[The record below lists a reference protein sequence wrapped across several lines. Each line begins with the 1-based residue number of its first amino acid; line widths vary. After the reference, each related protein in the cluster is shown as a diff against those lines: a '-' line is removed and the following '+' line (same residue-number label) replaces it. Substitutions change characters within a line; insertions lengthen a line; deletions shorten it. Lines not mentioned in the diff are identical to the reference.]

1 MRGSLSGVP
10 SDGLS
15 DVPGDG
21 LSDSPHDSP
30 GGRRVDRLRDTA
42 IAWKVRLQSGAASPT
57 DFDSF
62 ARWRDADPAHARA
75 WDRLQHIGNLLN
87 VMPPRALRSTLARA
101 DADRAR
107 TGRRAVLKSL
117 LLVGGT
123 ATGAG
128 ATWSGYRWL
137 PWQDLVADYH
147 TAVGEQAQVSLDDT
161 SRVTLNTN
169 TAISVHQDAGHR
181 AIDLL
186 RGEILVRVGSR
197 GRQQPLQVRD
207 PAGVVS
213 ATEGRFAVRRTPAGT
228 RVAVYDGQVR
238 ITCADGASAPLQSGS
253 VACFTASQIGPPE
266 LLTDGDG
273 AWTDGV
279 IVAQAM
285 RLGNLVAELSRYR
298 VGLVHCADDIA
309 GQRISGVYPVGNTDH
324 ALDAITRVLPVAVH
338 RRTRYWV
345 TVTAA

>member
-1 MRGSLSGVP
+1 MNDRMRGSMQAGLR
-10 SDGLS
+10 DGL
-15 DVPGDG
+15 
-21 LSDSPHDSP
+21 HDSAT
-30 GGRRVDRLRDTA
+30 DRLGDSLRDTA
-42 IAWKVRLQSGAASPT
+42 IAWKVRLQSGAASQAE
-57 DFDSF
+57 FESF
-62 ARWRDADPAHARA
+62 ARWRDADPAHALA
-75 WDRLQHIGNLLN
+75 WDRLQHIGTLLT
-87 VMPPRALRSTLARA
+87 VMPARALRSTLARA

-137 PWQDLVADYH
+137 PWQDLVADYY
-147 TAVGEQAQVSLDDT
+147 TAVGDQAQVSLDDA
-161 SRVTLNTN
+161 SRITLNTN
-169 TAISVHQDAGHR
+169 TAIAVHLDASHR

-186 RGEILVRVGSR
+186 RGEILLRVGNR

-238 ITCADGASAPLQSGS
+238 ITCADGPQALLRAGSA
-253 VACFTASQIGPPE
+253 ACFTARQVGPAMPLE
-266 LLTDGDG
+266 DGDG

-285 RLGNLVAELSRYR
+285 RLGDLVAELARYR
-298 VGLVHCADDIA
+298 VGLVQCAADIA
-309 GQRISGVYPVGNTDH
+309 DHRISGVYPVMNTDH
-324 ALDAITRVLPVAVH
+324 ALDAIARVLPVSVH